1 LALADSKTSRA
12 STPSPVAMLAIP
24 DLAAGIAV
32 VTLAYCLF
40 VFHGGTQFFRDSDS
54 GWHIR
59 NGEWILD
66 HRSLPRSDPYSFSK
80 AGQPWLGWEWGADV
94 LMGLAH
100 RIDGLRGVTT
110 LFALTISACTWMWF
124 RLNFAAGGDFF
135 VTCLL
140 APLMITTT
148 SLHWL
153 ARPHVFSWLL
163 LLGSLW
169 YFERAPFHPS
179 AQGAAAPSHSSLT
192 PPRSSVVRGLVRSL
206 RQLAAVAGVAALWAN
221 LHASFL
227 LAPVIALIY
236 AASHLIRPV
245 LWPIDPE
252 PEQAKARRFL
262 WVAMAALIGS
272 FLNPYGWRL
281 HAHVLAYLRDDAL
294 LSRIAEFQSFNFHD
308 PGAMQVAL
316 AVVLAAAGGTMA
328 LAQGKAAHFLLAAIF
343 AMGALRMAR
352 MLPLLA
358 LSVLPLVNGTFAEAL
373 RGARN
378 LRPRL
383 KRSIDA
389 AFAYSARLRAI
400 DQRMN
405 GAAFTAIAAV
415 AILLAAR
422 TPVYS
427 RGIGFPAGT
436 FPVNAAAAVEN
447 LPADARL
454 VAPDNFGGYLI
465 YRFNGARKVYFDG
478 RSDFYGVDFMK
489 QYLVL
494 INARPGWQ
502 ETLHSFRFTHAL
514 LPDASALKAA
524 LQQAGW
530 TTLYK
535 DDVATLL
542 EAH

>member
-1 LALADSKTSRA
+1 LAPADSKTSRA
-12 STPSPVAMLAIP
+12 SVPSPVAMLAIP

-59 NGEWILD
+59 NGEWILAQ
-66 HRSLPRSDPYSFSK
+66 RSLPRSDPYSFSK
-80 AGQPWLGWEWGADV
+80 AGQPWLAWEWGADV

-124 RLNFAAGGDFF
+124 RLSFAAGGDFF
-135 VTCLL
+135 VACLL

-153 ARPHVFSWLL
+153 ARPHVFSWLF

-169 YFERAPFHPS
+169 YFERAPLCIS
-179 AQGAAAPSHSSLT
+179 LGQITAVAAA
-192 PPRSSVVRGLVRSL
+192 
-206 RQLAAVAGVAALWAN
+206 AALWAN
-221 LHASFL
+221 LHASFFL
-227 LAPVIALIY
+227 GPVIALIY

-262 WVAMAALIGS
+262 WVALAALAGS

-281 HAHVLAYLRDDAL
+281 HAHVLSYLRNDTL

-308 PGAMQVAL
+308 PGALQVAL

-328 LAQGKAAHFLLAAIF
+328 LAQSKVAHFLLAAIF
-343 AMGALRMAR
+343 VVGALRVAR

-358 LSVLPLVNGTFAEAL
+358 LSILPLVNGTFAEAL

-378 LRPRL
+378 LRPQI
-383 KRSIDA
+383 KRAIDA
-389 AFAYSARLRAI
+389 ALGYSARLRAI
-400 DQRMN
+400 DQRVN
-405 GAAFTAIAAV
+405 GAAFTAIAAA
-415 AILLAAR
+415 AILLAVR
-422 TPVYS
+422 TPAYS

-436 FPVNAAAAVEN
+436 FPVSAAAAVAS
-447 LPADARL
+447 LPAEARL

-502 ETLHSFRFTHAL
+502 ETLYSFHFTHAL
-514 LPDASALKAA
+514 LPAASALKAA